1 MKTEKY
7 FLIGVLIFLIII
19 CMYAYGIAYI
29 GERSN
34 IEAMRAGL
42 EQCPQD
48 PTTHYVENRTIW
60 VKSCTEYIKT
70 YKEFK

>member
-1 MKTEKY
+1 M
-7 FLIGVLIFLIII
+7 F
-19 CMYAYGIAYI
+19 AYGIAYI

-70 YKEFK
+70 YNEIK